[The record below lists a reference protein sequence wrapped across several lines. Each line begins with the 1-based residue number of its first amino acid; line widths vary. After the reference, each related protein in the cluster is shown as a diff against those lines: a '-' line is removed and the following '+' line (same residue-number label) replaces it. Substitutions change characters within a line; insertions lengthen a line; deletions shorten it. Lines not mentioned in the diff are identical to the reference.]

1 MGTVVVE
8 TFIARPPEE
17 VFAYLRDYSNEAN
30 WQSQHVS
37 QSIVEPPGPAKLG
50 TKVHKVRRTPGGE
63 QRFTIE
69 ITEMDENQ
77 RRWVDVTR
85 TGSFRGTKGS
95 WQVMPEGNG
104 SKVRLV
110 AEMKAT
116 GFWRLFLPLIDSIAR
131 KDLPVEF
138 ATLKKILESGAP

>member
-8 TFIARPPEE
+8 TFIARPPDV
-17 VFAYLRDYSNEAN
+17 VFEYLRDYSNEAR
-30 WQSQHVS
+30 WQSQNVS
-37 QSIVEPPGPAKLG
+37 QAIVEPPGPAKVG
-50 TKVHKVRRTPGGE
+50 TKVHKIRRTPGGE

-69 ITEMDENQ
+69 IVEMDEKA
-77 RRWVDVTR
+77 RRWADLTI

-95 WQVMPEGNG
+95 WQVTPENGG

-116 GFWRLFLPLIDSIAR
+116 GLWRVLLPLIDSTAR

-138 ATLKKILESGAP
+138 ANLKKVLESS